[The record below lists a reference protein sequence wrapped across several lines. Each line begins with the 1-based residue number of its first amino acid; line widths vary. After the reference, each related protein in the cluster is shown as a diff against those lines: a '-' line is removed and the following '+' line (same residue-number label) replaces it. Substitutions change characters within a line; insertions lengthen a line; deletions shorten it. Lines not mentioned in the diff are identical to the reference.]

1 VLDKSGVKIAKEYD
15 TPDWS
20 PDKAQTEMQQ
30 AITAVG
36 KPNINGVYAAN
47 DGTAGGAIAA
57 MKGAGMNPKKVP
69 VTGQDAEL
77 AAIQR
82 ILTGD
87 QYMTVYKSYKQEAEK
102 AAQMAVAL
110 AQGKAVSGTNQ
121 KVNNGQ
127 KDVPSVILTPVA
139 EKSIQNTVIKDGL
152 YKVGQICSGQYASA
166 CKAAGIQ

>member
-1 VLDKSGVKIAKEYD
+1 
-15 TPDWS
+15 
-20 PDKAQTEMQQ
+20 
-30 AITAVG
+30 
-36 KPNINGVYAAN
+36 
-47 DGTAGGAIAA
+47 

-69 VTGQDAEL
+69 TTGQDAEL

-87 QYMTVYKSYKQEAEK
+87 QYMTVYKSYKQEAER
-102 AAQMAVAL
+102 AAQMAYEL
-110 AQGKAVSGTNQ
+110 AQGKALTGTNQ

-139 EKSIQNTVIKDGL
+139 VTSTDKKSIANTVIKDGL
-152 YKVGQICSGQYASA
+152 YKVSQICSGQYASA